1 MTFKAGELD
10 GGAYIR
16 GGGNSDEKSISQY
29 EIYAM
34 ILSTRISSEILTKCD
49 CHAVPML
56 VTQVA
61 CALIVPVRLIPWL
74 ESNQVK
80 NIADIFLFRFCSR
93 KEIVKFPE

>member
-1 MTFKAGELD
+1 
-10 GGAYIR
+10 
-16 GGGNSDEKSISQY
+16 
-29 EIYAM
+29 M

-74 ESNQVK
+74 ELNQVK

-93 KEIVKFPE
+93 KEIVKFPEWIMRPLLIATEWNLIAQGKINVFYLER